1 MQQVCV
7 DRDAATLLPKALRS
21 YCAVVCHHLSQ
32 TDRYPSTLQHKLR
45 TASATSLAQLPSEP
59 LQAVI
64 ADMDAERAA
73 SLSQLLAKA

>member
-1 MQQVCV
+1 MQQVYA
-7 DRDAATLLPKALRS
+7 DRDVATLLPKALRS

-32 TDRYPSTLQHKLR
+32 GDRYPSALEHKLR
-45 TASATSLAQLPSEP
+45 SASATSLAQLPSEA

-73 SLSQLLAKA
+73 SLNRLLATV